1 MNPSGEAPKVVDLQE
16 HLTAQVDAGDR
27 LGELLRKVRNAAQ
40 NRLSSLVSTLFENV
54 DDALFDLAEKAESN
68 AVQTRFFDGMREIRK
83 KRQLVERRFHEQVV
97 RTFAAFAVG
106 ELKPVNPEPTFSGN
120 ARLAL
125 VDDRELE
132 ESLAVSSMVSKTESR
147 LLRGLY
153 QANQRL
159 AVIVGGTRVDNAT
172 NPIGPAMLCQ
182 GFRKAVSEF
191 DLAIQVKLIIYKLFD
206 RYVLAGLDAL
216 YDEVNGELI
225 RAGVLPQIRHRV
237 PHGSHAQP
245 ALARGSAHSASSG
258 SDAQA
263 HDESDARNDATTS
276 ELQVELYNTVCSL
289 LARRH
294 ESPAYAP
301 RNPGQYAR
309 GAAAGDD
316 DSWLS
321 PTTLL
326 SALNV
331 LQGQARSTSEPL
343 VAGNAEIVLQLKRE
357 LYEEARRFDG
367 RAKAARASAADE
379 DTIDLVGMLF
389 EYILQDRNLPA
400 QIQALLGRLQIP
412 YLKVAIVDKH
422 LFAQK
427 SHPARQLLDLLAEAG
442 LGWSEEADADH
453 RLIERIKQSVT
464 VILRNFD
471 DDVSVFESELS
482 AFGEFMDRH
491 RRRSRVAEQ
500 RASETARGRE
510 KLHAARHTVAREI
523 VQCIGERQLPAVVRA
538 VLARPWANYLVLT
551 LLRNGLGSE
560 EWNSGLHFAAQFVWS
575 ALPKTTDSDRARLR
589 ELLPWVEETLR
600 HGLITVA
607 YQDNDLIRL
616 MQQLSHLYRQLLG
629 DESITLGP
637 STQTG
642 GEAGSIKA
650 LNTESP
656 AADGDRP
663 GDTSVSASIDD
674 LPTIDGAIEEIILA
688 SASAEQEGPIDSN
701 EPEDEF
707 LQSARAMKVGTWLEF
722 VDEAGNRERAKLSW
736 ISPISSR
743 YLFVNRRGL
752 KICDKTVYA
761 LAAELRCGASTI
773 LADVPLFDRALGA
786 IVERLRQAHADGK
799 SNPPPAPSPTG

>member
-1 MNPSGEAPKVVDLQE
+1 MNPPGEAPKVVDLQE
-16 HLTAQVDAGDR
+16 HRTAQTEGGDR
-27 LGELLRKVRNAAQ
+27 LGELLRKVRNTAQ
-40 NRLSSLVSTLFENV
+40 NRLSGLVSTLFENV

-68 AVQTRFFDGMREIRK
+68 AVQTRFFDGMREVRK

-106 ELKPVNPEPTFSGN
+106 ELKPVNPEATSSGN

-132 ESLAVSSMVSKTESR
+132 ESLAVSSMVSKTEGR
-147 LLRGLY
+147 LSRGLY
-153 QANQRL
+153 QVNQRL
-159 AVIVGGTRVDNAT
+159 AVIVGGTRVDNTT

-216 YDEVNGELI
+216 YEDVNGELI

-237 PHGSHAQP
+237 PHGSHAR
-245 ALARGSAHSASSG
+245 AASAEGGSAHPASPG
-258 SDAQA
+258 QA
-263 HDESDARNDATTS
+263 SDESEARNDATTS

-294 ESPAYAP
+294 ESPANTQ
-301 RNPGQYAR
+301 RNPGEYAR
-309 GAAAGDD
+309 GVAPGDH

-326 SALNV
+326 SALNI
-331 LQGQARSTSEPL
+331 LQGQARSHSEP

-367 RAKAARASAADE
+367 GTKAARASAADE

-464 VILRNFD
+464 AILRNFD

-560 EWNSGLHFAAQFVWS
+560 EWNNGLHFAAQFVWS
-575 ALPKTTDSDRARLR
+575 ALPKKTDSDRARLR
-589 ELLPWVEETLR
+589 ELLPWFEETLR

-616 MQQLSHLYRQLLG
+616 MHQLSQLYRQLLG
-629 DESITLGP
+629 DESVTLGP
-637 STQTG
+637 ATQTD
-642 GEAGSIKA
+642 GSIEKLGA
-650 LNTESP
+650 ESP
-656 AADGDRP
+656 VSAAAES
-663 GDTSVSASIDD
+663 GDTPVNAGVDD
-674 LPTIDGAIEEIILA
+674 MPTIDGAIEEIILA
-688 SASAEQEGPIDSN
+688 S
-701 EPEDEF
+701 
-707 LQSARAMKVGTWLEF
+707 
-722 VDEAGNRERAKLSW
+722 
-736 ISPISSR
+736 
-743 YLFVNRRGL
+743 
-752 KICDKTVYA
+752 
-761 LAAELRCGASTI
+761 
-773 LADVPLFDRALGA
+773 
-786 IVERLRQAHADGK
+786 
-799 SNPPPAPSPTG
+799 